1 MRFRA
6 VGRYWFEGCFRALE
20 VGKNLFDLA
29 VNRVHVDSR
38 SFVVV
43 DVTKLPRTCSNV
55 NVYLLDHSWIGVD
68 PV

>member
-1 MRFRA
+1 MLLEVCEKLVWPTT

-20 VGKNLFDLA
+20 VGKNLLDLA

-43 DVTKLPRTCSNV
+43 EDVNACT
-55 NVYLLDHSWIGVD
+55 
-68 PV
+68 